1 MGFEKIIAF
10 FVFMTSD
17 EKKAYMLLKSVIF
30 HYHGLDEVEMIN
42 LQETADKL
50 DAHDELSWANTFIS
64 EDYFNSFERA
74 REFLNELVGG
84 FELEKRIDLIK
95 MVWEA
100 NQLKG
105 YVTEF
110 EAASI
115 IKIAKD
121 WKVENAL
128 LRIIEEGK

>member
-1 MGFEKIIAF
+1 
-10 FVFMTSD
+10 
-17 EKKAYMLLKSVIF
+17 MLLKSVIF
-30 HYHGLDEVEMIN
+30 HYHGLDHEEMAE
-42 LQETADKL
+42 LSRTADEL
-50 DAHDELSWANTFIS
+50 DAHDELAWANTFIS

-74 REFLNELVGG
+74 REYLNEVMADYPMT
-84 FELEKRIDLIK
+84 KRVEYIE

-115 IKIAKD
+115 IKLAKD
-121 WKVENAL
+121 WKVEEAL
-128 LRIIEEGK
+128 LRYIEQKS

>member
-1 MGFEKIIAF
+1 
-10 FVFMTSD
+10 
-17 EKKAYMLLKSVIF
+17 MLLKSVIF
-30 HYHGLDEVEMIN
+30 HYHGLDKEEMLN
-42 LQETADKL
+42 LQTTADEL
-50 DAHDELSWANTFIS
+50 EAHDELAWANSFIS

-74 REFLNELVGG
+74 REYLNVLVKD
-84 FELEKRIDLIK
+84 FPLKKRIELIK

-121 WKVENAL
+121 WKIENAL
-128 LRIIEEGK
+128 LRLIEEERKE

>member
-1 MGFEKIIAF
+1 
-10 FVFMTSD
+10 MTSE

-30 HYHGLDEVEMIN
+30 HYHGLDHEEMEE
-42 LQETADKL
+42 LSRTADEL
-50 DAHDELSWANTFIS
+50 DAHDELAWANTFIS

-74 REFLNELVGG
+74 REYLNEVMA
-84 FELEKRIDLIK
+84 EYPLEKRVEYIE

-115 IKIAKD
+115 IKLAKD
-121 WKVENAL
+121 WKVEDAL
-128 LRIIEEGK
+128 LRHIERTS

>member
-1 MGFEKIIAF
+1 
-10 FVFMTSD
+10 MTSE

-30 HYHGLDEVEMIN
+30 HYHGLDHEEMEE
-42 LQETADKL
+42 LSRTADEL
-50 DAHDELSWANTFIS
+50 DAHDELAWANTFIS

-74 REFLNELVGG
+74 REYLNGVMAEYP
-84 FELEKRIDLIK
+84 LEKRVEYIE

-115 IKIAKD
+115 IKLAKD
-121 WKVENAL
+121 WKVEDAL
-128 LRIIEEGK
+128 LRHIERTS

>member
-1 MGFEKIIAF
+1 
-10 FVFMTSD
+10 MTSE

-30 HYHGLDEVEMIN
+30 HYHGLDHEEMAE
-42 LQETADKL
+42 LSRTADEL
-50 DAHDELSWANTFIS
+50 DAHDELAWANTFIS

-74 REFLNELVGG
+74 REYLNKVMEDYPM
-84 FELEKRIDLIK
+84 EKRVEYIE

-115 IKIAKD
+115 IKLAKD

-128 LRIIEEGK
+128 LRYIERKT

>member
-1 MGFEKIIAF
+1 MDSE
-10 FVFMTSD
+10 

-30 HYHGLDEVEMIN
+30 HYHGLDHEEMVE
-42 LQETADKL
+42 LSRTADEL
-50 DAHDELSWANTFIS
+50 DAHDELAWANTFIS

-74 REFLNELVGG
+74 REYLNGIMAEYPH
-84 FELEKRIDLIK
+84 EKRVSYIE
-95 MVWEA
+95 MVWQS

-115 IKIAKD
+115 IKLAKD
-121 WKVENAL
+121 WKVEDAL
-128 LRIIEEGK
+128 LRHIEEVTRPKKES

>member
-1 MGFEKIIAF
+1 
-10 FVFMTSD
+10 MTSD
-17 EKKAYMLLKSVIF
+17 EKRAYMLLKSVIF
-30 HYHGLDEVEMIN
+30 HYHGLDEEEMVD

-50 DAHDELSWANTFIS
+50 DAHDELAWANNFIS

-74 REFLNELVGG
+74 RDYLNELVGG
-84 FELEKRIDLIK
+84 FPLQQRIDLIK

-100 NQLKG
+100 NQRKG

-110 EAASI
+110 EAASV

-128 LRIIEEGK
+128 LRIIEEGN